1 MTYSL
6 LQLSDNECQ
15 IYNETIQRDTNVGAV
30 DTSDEWLFKNYK
42 DIHNQYLNIF
52 ENSDSEDVKM
62 EALKRM
68 IFLNWYSVVE
78 PQYLTGITDLEEK
91 SMYKSYSLLNDYIEL
106 QKLDI
111 EFDWMLKHYS
121 SWKHLILYFSGKNL
135 LALTSFVNSVD
146 TSNLKLPQN
155 NLPEEIMDNRGQM
168 GIYWKSIIWR

>member
-1 MTYSL
+1 
-6 LQLSDNECQ
+6 
-15 IYNETIQRDTNVGAV
+15 
-30 DTSDEWLFKNYK
+30 
-42 DIHNQYLNIF
+42 
-52 ENSDSEDVKM
+52 
-62 EALKRM
+62 
-68 IFLNWYSVVE
+68 LNWYSVVE

-155 NLPEEIMDNRGQM
+155 NLPKEIMDNRGQM